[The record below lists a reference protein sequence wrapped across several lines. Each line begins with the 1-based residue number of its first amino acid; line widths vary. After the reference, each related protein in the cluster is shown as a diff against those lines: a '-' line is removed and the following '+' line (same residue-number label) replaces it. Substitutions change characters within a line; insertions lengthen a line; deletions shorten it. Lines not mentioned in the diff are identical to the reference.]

1 MIARYKSMSVCLNLK
16 SVCKKT
22 ILAQSIRPPKQAFNG
37 YNLLTNSGYSK
48 RKSEVDFVRQGCIV
62 SCNSATIYILSNEWE
77 VGCDAEV
84 EKQNA
89 KNLAENARLFAFCYR
104 STFPLFLSVS
114 VSFFCSN
121 TNRKVFRQDRPL
133 QTLI

>member
-22 ILAQSIRPPKQAFNG
+22 ILVQSIRPPKQAFNG

-89 KNLAENARLFAFCYR
+89 KSLAENARLFAFCYR

-121 TNRKVFRQDRPL
+121 TNCKVFRQAPL

>member
-1 MIARYKSMSVCLNLK
+1 MSVCLNLK
-16 SVCKKT
+16 SVCKKS
-22 ILAQSIRPPKQAFNG
+22 ILVQSIRPPKQAFNG

-84 EKQNA
+84 EKQKKRTSQKMRGSLHFVIA
-89 KNLAENARLFAFCYR
+89 LLSLCFFLFPF
-104 STFPLFLSVS
+104 LFL
-114 VSFFCSN
+114 
-121 TNRKVFRQDRPL
+121 
-133 QTLI
+133 

>member
-22 ILAQSIRPPKQAFNG
+22 ILVQSIRPPKQAFNG
-37 YNLLTNSGYSK
+37 YNLLTKSSYSK

-89 KNLAENARLFAFCYR
+89 KYSGKTAP
-104 STFPLFLSVS
+104 SKP
-114 VSFFCSN
+114 
-121 TNRKVFRQDRPL
+121 
-133 QTLI
+133 